1 MKHNK
6 MLDSK
11 KTPMPKSM
19 RVKLSIKTILI
30 ISLVVFTLGWTLL
43 VNKTLNAIKQTSR
56 APEINLVA
64 TPTTL
69 GSTQLEGEVR
79 KDTPI
84 GTKGFYYIV
93 MDDNSLILLDPN
105 STLVSDAYI
114 NKRVLVNGDLQPLES
129 NMDVLGIIKIS
140 RITIQ

>member
-1 MKHNK
+1 